1 MVSAAGRA
9 GVGVR
14 EGTVD
19 VTVGDSVRDTVLEK
33 ERDLERLRESVA
45 LRDAERETDVWPPTR
60 WENKNSSR
68 NSVAIKNPSFATMP
82 ARGNKSGNT
91 TWNPDFLK
99 HWEV

>member
-60 WENKNSSR
+60 WESKNSSR
-68 NSVAIKNPSFATMP
+68 NSVAIIPREP
-82 ARGNKSGNT
+82 GI
-91 TWNPDFLK
+91 
-99 HWEV
+99 